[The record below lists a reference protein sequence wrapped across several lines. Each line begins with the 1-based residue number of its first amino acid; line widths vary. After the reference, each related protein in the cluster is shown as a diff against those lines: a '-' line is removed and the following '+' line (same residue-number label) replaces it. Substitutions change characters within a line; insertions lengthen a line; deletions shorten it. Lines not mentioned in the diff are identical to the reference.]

1 MIRIKICG
9 VTTEDQARAC
19 AEAGADAIGVNF
31 VASSPRRVD
40 EATARAIARAV
51 PARTLVVGVVADQ
64 TVEAMWALREATGV
78 GCLQLHGAESD
89 EDVAALLPHAYKA
102 VRVAGA
108 PDVARADAAPGEYV
122 LVDAKVDG
130 VLGGT
135 GHVLDWG
142 LVVAI
147 AQRRKLVLA
156 GGLTAA
162 NVASAVRQ
170 VRPWCVD
177 VSSGVESAPGVKDI
191 DKVRAF
197 IAAAR
202 HAT

>member
-1 MIRIKICG
+1 MIRVKICG
-9 VTTEDQARAC
+9 VTTEDQACAC

-40 EATARAIARAV
+40 EATARAIVRAV
-51 PARTLVVGVVADQ
+51 PTRTLVVGVVADR
-64 TVEAMWALREATGV
+64 TIEAMRGLREATGLD
-78 GCLQLHGAESD
+78 CLQLHGAESD

-102 VRVAGA
+102 VRIAGA
-108 PDVARADAAPGEYV
+108 TDVARADAAPGEYV

-130 VLGGT
+130 ALGGT

-142 LVVAI
+142 LVVAL
-147 AQRRKLVLA
+147 ARRRKLVLA

-162 NVASAVRQ
+162 NVASAIRH

-177 VSSGVESAPGVKDI
+177 VSSGVESAPGVKDLN
-191 DKVRAF
+191 KVRAF
-197 IAAAR
+197 VAAVR
-202 HAT
+202 QAT